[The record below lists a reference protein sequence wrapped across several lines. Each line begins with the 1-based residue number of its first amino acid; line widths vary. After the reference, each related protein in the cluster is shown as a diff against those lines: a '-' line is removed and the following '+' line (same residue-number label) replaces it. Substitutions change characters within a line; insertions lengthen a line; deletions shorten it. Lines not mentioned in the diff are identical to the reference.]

1 MSKMVWRKE
10 ILEKIVEE
18 QNQAL
23 LKVGFELERGIK
35 QIFKK
40 GTGNIYMKGKNKD
53 IAHQASASG
62 EPPAVDTGRL
72 RASISTNWTKS
83 GIGRG
88 KVDSQAQPEEGVGD
102 PGGSK
107 RMGGQFKVVVG
118 SNVRYAPWLEFGTRR
133 MSARPFMRPS
143 LDRIKNKVTSLIKRY
158 GGG

>member
-1 MSKMVWRKE
+1 MAKIVWKRE
-10 ILEKIVEE
+10 VLEKIIEE

-23 LKVGFELERGIK
+23 LKVGFQLEREIK

-40 GTGNIYMKGKNKD
+40 GTGNIYLKGKNRD
-53 IAHQASASG
+53 IIHQASAPG
-62 EPPAVDTGRL
+62 EPPAVDIGRL
-72 RASISTNWTKS
+72 RASISTNWTGS

-88 KVDSQAQPEEGVGD
+88 RVDSQANPEEGVGD

-118 SNVRYAPWLEFGTRR
+118 TNVRYAPWLEFGTTR
-133 MSARPFMRPS
+133 MEKRPFMRPS